1 MKGRKPLPQEVLNLR
16 GTNRPCRARPES
28 TSGEKIAVGDIG
40 SKCQIS
46 GLRSTTPRARD
57 IYWSTVRKI
66 ANLGMLEES
75 FLAQIFL
82 YAVEY
87 DHFMTCCES
96 IKKEGLYLVI
106 EGKKGTIVAPNP
118 AVKQRDKAA
127 EIILKVG
134 SNFGM
139 SPVDKQRLRV
149 QAELEKPGDKIKR
162 IFASIEY
169 GEGKEVD
176 EQ

>member
-1 MKGRKPLPQEVLNLR
+1 M
-16 GTNRPCRARPES
+16 
-28 TSGEKIAVGDIG
+28 
-40 SKCQIS
+40 
-46 GLRSTTPRARD
+46 
-57 IYWSTVRKI
+57 
-66 ANLGMLEES
+66 
-75 FLAQIFL
+75 
-82 YAVEY
+82 
-87 DHFMTCCES
+87 
-96 IKKEGLYLVI
+96 I

-149 QAELEKPGDKIKR
+149 QAEPEKPGDKIKR

-169 GEGKEVD
+169 EDGEEVD

>member
-1 MKGRKPLPQEVLNLR
+1 
-16 GTNRPCRARPES
+16 
-28 TSGEKIAVGDIG
+28 
-40 SKCQIS
+40 
-46 GLRSTTPRARD
+46 
-57 IYWSTVRKI
+57 
-66 ANLGMLEES
+66 MLEES

-149 QAELEKPGDKIKR
+149 QAEPEKPGDKIKR

-169 GEGKEVD
+169 EDGEKVD